1 MGEIRFMDLLYGKYS
16 NPMDLVNTYINRG
29 RFGEF
34 VNEFLTLEYER
45 RKTEI
50 ERQIEQQKHRDLWEM
65 FVHSEFTGTFEEYTK
80 LVLGPDSTTKG
91 GTTQATSDSDLDEQ
105 GAEDIISSLFH

>member
-34 VNEFLTLEYER
+34 VDEFLTLEVER
-45 RKTEI
+45 LKAEAEKQR
-50 ERQIEQQKHRDLWEM
+50 HRDLWEM
-65 FVHSEFTGTFEEYTK
+65 FVHSSFEGTFDEYKK
-80 LVLGPDSTTKG
+80 LVTKPVSTTKG
-91 GTTQATSDSDLDEQ
+91 GTTRATSDSDLDEQ
-105 GAEDIISSLFH
+105 GADDIISNLFH